1 MQAGPFYTI
10 KSSDVGRSTI
20 RFLGR
25 TWLVTSWIGRILPR
39 DIGKRVYV
47 RHGILQVE
55 SDEQLYA
62 RTKRRNNPMP
72 REITIHVEGGTVT
85 TVDGLREG
93 ETVRIIDRDAE
104 ESDLWRVEDGELA
117 LVRRSR
123 LRR

>member
-1 MQAGPFYTI
+1 
-10 KSSDVGRSTI
+10 
-20 RFLGR
+20 
-25 TWLVTSWIGRILPR
+25 
-39 DIGKRVYV
+39 
-47 RHGILQVE
+47 
-55 SDEQLYA
+55 
-62 RTKRRNNPMP
+62 MP

-104 ESDLWRVEDGELA
+104 ESDLRRVEDGELA